1 VPGQVYRGVMVDK
14 APSGAPI
21 TEVVAVKRLK
31 SSKSNYPS
39 AEFKVQ
45 MEVLPRLHH
54 NNVVGYAGFCMEK
67 GEEILVFEYMLN
79 DSLDKW
85 IFGTHLQRGRILSQL
100 SEYSC
105 EMRCIE

>member
-1 VPGQVYRGVMVDK
+1 VPGQVYRSVIVDK

-21 TEVVAVKRLK
+21 TEVVAVKK
-31 SSKSNYPS
+31 ISKSNYPS

-67 GEEILVFEYMLN
+67 GEESLVFEYMQN
-79 DSLDKW
+79 GSLDKW
-85 IFGTHLQRGRILSQL
+85 LLGKLVQRGWILS
-100 SEYSC
+100 
-105 EMRCIE
+105 

>member
-1 VPGQVYRGVMVDK
+1 MVDK

-54 NNVVGYAGFCMEK
+54 NNVVGCAGFCMER
-67 GEEILVFEYMLN
+67 GEQILVFEYMLN
-79 DSLDKW
+79 GSLDKW
-85 IFGTHLQRGRILSQL
+85 IFGKQVQRGRILSQP
-100 SEYSC
+100 SEESW
-105 EMRCIE
+105 

>member
-1 VPGQVYRGVMVDK
+1 VPGQVHRGVMVDK

-21 TEVVAVKRLK
+21 TEVVAVKRIHPCMR
-31 SSKSNYPS
+31 YPPINV
-39 AEFKVQ
+39 FRVQ

-67 GEEILVFEYMLN
+67 GKEILVFEYMLN

-85 IFGTHLQRGRILSQL
+85 LSGKHVQRGRILSQP
-100 SEYSC
+100 SEDSW
-105 EMRCIE
+105 

>member
-1 VPGQVYRGVMVDK
+1 MVDK

-21 TEVVAVKRLK
+21 TTVVAVKRLK
-31 SSKSNYPS
+31 SSEDAIECKSRGR
-39 AEFKVQ
+39 EFRVQ

-54 NNVVGYAGFCMEK
+54 KNVVGYAGFCMDK

-85 IFGTHLQRGRILSQL
+85 LFGTHVQRGRILSQR
-100 SEYSC
+100 SEDSW
-105 EMRCIE
+105 